1 MSATMRQ
8 PAAETEPAPLLEL
21 RHLTKTF
28 GGLRAVDD
36 VTLGVPPAHVFGL
49 IGPNGA
55 GKTTLFNVVSGL
67 YAATAGDILLD
78 GKRLTGLPQHAIAAR
93 GVARTFQNL
102 QVFGGM
108 TVLENVLVGCHR
120 HGSQGV
126 VSALLH
132 LPALQREER
141 RLREQADEVLQFVGL
156 SDHAADQA
164 AALPPGQQR
173 LVEIARALASRPCLL
188 LLDEPAAGL
197 TTHETEVLGELIGRI
212 AATGLTT
219 VLIEHDMSLV
229 MDVCSLVAVLDQGKL
244 LAVDEPRAIQ
254 ANPQVIAAYLGD
266 EE

>member
-1 MSATMRQ
+1 M
-8 PAAETEPAPLLEL
+8 TEPTTTLLEL
-21 RHLTKTF
+21 RHLTKDF

-36 VTLGVPPAHVFGL
+36 VCLRVPAGHVYGL

-67 YAATAGDILLD
+67 YAATAGEIVLA
-78 GKRLTGLPQHAIAAR
+78 GKRLSGLPQHAIAAQ

-102 QVFGGM
+102 QIFSGM
-108 TVLENVLVGCHR
+108 TVLENVLVGGHR
-120 HGSQGV
+120 HGRQGV
-126 VSALLH
+126 VASLLH
-132 LPALQREER
+132 LPSLQREER
-141 RLREQADEVLQFVGL
+141 RLRQRADEALAFVGL
-156 SDHAADQA
+156 TELADEQA

-173 LVEIARALASRPCLL
+173 MVEMARALATEPRLL

-197 TTHETEVLGELIGRI
+197 TTRETEVLGELIRRI

-229 MDVCSLVAVLDQGKL
+229 MDVCGQVAVLDQGKL

-254 ANPQVIAAYLGD
+254 ANAQVVAAYLGD
-266 EE
+266 DEA